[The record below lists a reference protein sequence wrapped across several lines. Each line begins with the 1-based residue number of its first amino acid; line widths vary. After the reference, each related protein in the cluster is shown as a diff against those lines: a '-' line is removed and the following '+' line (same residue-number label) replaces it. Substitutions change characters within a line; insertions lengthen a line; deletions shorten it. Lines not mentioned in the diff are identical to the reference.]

1 MITCLGMPRNR
12 AQKNR
17 CWKYSQNK
25 RVLIAIQ
32 KRLPLNWLRLLNAIS
47 IQAEMR
53 GEFVNIISE
62 NTTKG
67 HGGRE
72 EGGGQHPLLS
82 VVIPAFNEERAVGAT
97 IVQLRDCLANAGIA
111 HEIVVI
117 DDGSTDETCTCAQ
130 SAGAN
135 VVRMPQ
141 NGGYGRALKAGI
153 AVSEGAL
160 LAIIDADGTY
170 PAERLPAM
178 VELSRYND
186 MVVGDRGVA
195 MQGVPLLRRPAKF
208 MLNNVA
214 SLLAGH
220 RISDLNSGLRVF
232 QRPALERF
240 LYLLPNGFSFTTT
253 ITMCM
258 LASGHRVA
266 YLPIVYAKRIGT
278 SKIRATDFFRFMTL
292 VFRLTVYF
300 QPLRVFM
307 PVAMLLFA
315 IGIGKGIY
323 DIFLDNLSETAVLGV
338 LGGIMVW
345 SLGMI
350 ADMIARMQLG
360 PDRRGR

>member
-1 MITCLGMPRNR
+1 M
-12 AQKNR
+12 
-17 CWKYSQNK
+17 
-25 RVLIAIQ
+25 
-32 KRLPLNWLRLLNAIS
+32 
-47 IQAEMR
+47 
-53 GEFVNIISE
+53 ISE
-62 NTTKG
+62 KTAAGQQGLQTG
-67 HGGRE
+67 EGR
-72 EGGGQHPLLS
+72 HPLLS
-82 VVIPAFNEERAVGAT
+82 VVIPAFNEESAIAAT
-97 IVQLRDCLANAGIA
+97 IVQVRDCLANAGIS
-111 HEIVVI
+111 HEIVVV
-117 DDGSTDETCTCAQ
+117 DDGSVDETFAGAQ
-130 SAGAN
+130 SAGAH

-153 AVSEGAL
+153 AVSQGEL
-160 LAIIDADGTY
+160 IAIIDADGTY
-170 PAERLPAM
+170 PADRLPEM

-186 MVVGDRGVA
+186 MVVGHRGIA
-195 MQGVPLLRRPAKF
+195 MQGVPLVRRPAKF
-208 MLNNVA
+208 LLNNVA

-220 RISDLNSGLRVF
+220 RITDLNSGLRVF

-240 LYLLPNGFSFTTT
+240 LYLLPDGFSFTTT

-266 YLPIVYAKRIGT
+266 YLPIVYSKRIGT
-278 SKIRATDFFRFMTL
+278 SKIRATDFFRFITL

-307 PVAMLLFA
+307 PVAMLMFA
-315 IGIGKGIY
+315 IGVGKGIY

-360 PDRRGR
+360 PDRSGK